1 MIQEVTASNLVI
13 LARPVVKKLSNIN
26 VFFRGV
32 IRNVVK
38 SISKILLV
46 GGFVRACSHT
56 GRPIKEYI
64 IINKSQDFVQE
75 VCLQMGELYPLVK
88 TIWNMDFYKNS
99 FFIESEIIVF

>member
-1 MIQEVTASNLVI
+1 MIQEVNGSNLVI
-13 LARPVVKKLSNIN
+13 LARPVVKKLSN

-32 IRNVVK
+32 MRNVVK

-64 IINKSQDFVQE
+64 IINNSQDFVQE
-75 VCLQMGELYPLVK
+75 VCLQMEERYPHVK

-99 FFIESEIIVF
+99 FFIESEIIAL